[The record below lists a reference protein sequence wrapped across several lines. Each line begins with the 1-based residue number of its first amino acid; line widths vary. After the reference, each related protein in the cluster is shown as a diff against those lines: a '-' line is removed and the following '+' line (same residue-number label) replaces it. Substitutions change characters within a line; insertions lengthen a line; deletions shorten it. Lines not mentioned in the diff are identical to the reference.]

1 MLQIYAN
8 LEAPFD
14 LTSDFEHQVSWA
26 INSEDMRYKLTAYN
40 PGKYQNKSKKKPNQ
54 FKIL

>member
-26 INSEDMRYKLTAYN
+26 INSEDMRYKMTAHN
-40 PGKYQNKSKKKPNQ
+40 PGKS
-54 FKIL
+54 